1 MLKIFG
7 TWITN
12 RSVREAAVHTVVE
25 VVTLVAWLALARKG
39 DNLLSVAVL
48 AGGLYVEHVLAL
60 AAGKDA

>member
-7 TWITN
+7 TQISG
-12 RSVREAAVHTVVE
+12 RSVREALVHTVVE

-39 DNLLSVAVL
+39 DNVLSVTVL
-48 AGGLYVEHVLAL
+48 AVGLYLEHVIAL